1 MDKNERNWGMFLHFS
16 VFASYVVPL
25 AGLVVPILIWQLKK
39 EEYPSID
46 AHGKNVMNFL
56 ISMLIYSFAAVLL
69 TFVLIGI
76 PALIVLAIAGVVMPI
91 IAGIKANQ
99 GEIWKYPY
107 TLTIFS

>member
-16 VFASYVVPL
+16 VLASYVIPI
-25 AGLVVPILIWQLKK
+25 AGLVVPIVIWQLKK
-39 EEYPSID
+39 EEYPSVD
-46 AHGKNVMNFL
+46 THGKNVMNFL
-56 ISMLIYSFAAVLL
+56 ISMIIYSIVAVLL
-69 TFVLIGI
+69 SFLLIGI
-76 PALIVLAIAGVVMPI
+76 PILLALTVAGIVMPI

>member
-16 VFASYVVPL
+16 VFASYVIPI
-25 AGLVVPILIWQLKK
+25 AGLVVPIVIWQLKK

-56 ISMLIYSFAAVLL
+56 ISMLIYSIAAVLL
-69 TFVLIGI
+69 SFLLIGI
-76 PALIVLAIAGVVMPI
+76 PILVALTIAGIVLPI

>member
-16 VFASYVVPL
+16 VFASYVIPI
-25 AGLVVPILIWQLKK
+25 AGLVVPIVIWQLKK

-56 ISMLIYSFAAVLL
+56 ISMFIYSIVAVLL
-69 TFVLIGI
+69 SFLLIGI
-76 PALIVLAIAGVVMPI
+76 PILVALTIAGIVLPI

-107 TLTIFS
+107 TLTVFS